1 MTALINLKVLFFGAT
16 ADAVG
21 SRELDLATVETTTA
35 QSLINQLSQQHP
47 ALAKHKLLIA
57 VNEEYADADTIL
69 NDGDEIAIFTAV
81 SGG

>member
-1 MTALINLKVLFFGAT
+1 MKLKMLFFGAT

-21 SRELDLATVETTTA
+21 SRELEFSIDELTTA
-35 QSLINQLSQQHP
+35 KSIIDQLSKQHP
-47 ALAKHKLLIA
+47 PLAKHKLLIA

>member
-1 MTALINLKVLFFGAT
+1 MQIRVLLFGAT

-21 SRELDLATVETTTA
+21 SREVELTITESTTPRA
-35 QSLINQLSQQHP
+35 LIGRLSQQHP
-47 ALAKHKLLIA
+47 ALAKHKLFIA
-57 VNEEYADADTIL
+57 VNEEYASPDTVL

>member
-1 MTALINLKVLFFGAT
+1 MQLKVFFFGAT

-21 SRELDLATVETTTA
+21 SRELDFTKDETTTA
-35 QSLINQLSQQHP
+35 KSLIDQLSQTHP

-57 VNEEYADADTIL
+57 VNEEYADADTVL
-69 NDGDEIAIFTAV
+69 TDGDEVAIFTAV